1 MAIDMM
7 MQAQGLVMTTAT
19 LGGPPPVGGGSNT
32 TSLVPMEGSGT
43 LEGGAPAAGQAPAP
57 GLFGMDVV
65 LLMLVVFGGIIL
77 FSTFGQR
84 KQKKKREAM
93 LNSID
98 KNDSVQ
104 TIGGIIGSVVEV
116 KDDTVVLQVDT
127 SSKTR
132 MTFSRAA
139 VQTVLNKEGT
149 DSGN

>member
-1 MAIDMM
+1 MSVM
-7 MQAQGLVMTTAT
+7 MQAEGVILTTAT
-19 LGGPPPVGGGSNT
+19 LGGPPPVGGGSET
-32 TSLVPMEGSGT
+32 QSFVPTDGGTT
-43 LEGGAPAAGQAPAP
+43 LEGGSPAAGQAPSP
-57 GLFGMDVV
+57 GLFGMDIV
-65 LLMLVVFGGIIL
+65 LLMLVVFGGIII

-93 LNSID
+93 LKSMS

-127 SSKTR
+127 SSNTR

-139 VQTVLNKEGT
+139 VQTVLNQEGS
-149 DSGN
+149 DSGD